1 MNGRQLLGLLLIVGG
16 ILGLIFGGFSY
27 TEEKHAV
34 DLGPVELQVEE
45 KERVNIPLWA
55 GVLAVGAGAA
65 LLLAGHARSVSAWH
79 WARRRAPSSGWRC
92 ARRCS

>member
-65 LLLAGHARSVSAWH
+65 LLLAD
-79 WARRRAPSSGWRC
+79 RRRSA
-92 ARRCS
+92 